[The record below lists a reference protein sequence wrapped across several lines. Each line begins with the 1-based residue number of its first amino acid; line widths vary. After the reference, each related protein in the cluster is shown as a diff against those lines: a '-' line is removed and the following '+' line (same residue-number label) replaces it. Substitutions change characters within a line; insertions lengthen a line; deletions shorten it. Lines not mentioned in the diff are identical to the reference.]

1 MMQTLA
7 AIVLIGVFGGIC
19 WSLIRPRAVFVVR
32 LSSGAVRFKG
42 AFPRSRHSEVEEFLK
57 REFADQS
64 PITISAVRTPQQ
76 GLRIIVRGA
85 VGAGDCQRIRNFFQF
100 VR

>member
-1 MMQTLA
+1 MEA
-7 AIVLIGVFGGIC
+7 AAAVVVIAVFGAIC
-19 WSLIRPRAVFVVR
+19 WSLIRPRAAFVIR
-32 LSSGAVRFKG
+32 LSRGAVQFQG
-42 AFPRSRHSEVEEFLK
+42 AFPRSRHSEVEEFLR

-64 PITISAVRTPQQ
+64 PITISGIQTPER

-85 VGAGDCQRIRNFFQF
+85 VNEGDRQRVRNFLQV

>member
-1 MMQTLA
+1 MQTVA
-7 AIVLIGVFGGIC
+7 AIIVIGVFGGIC
-19 WSLIRPRAVFVVR
+19 WSLIRPRVDFVIR
-32 LSSGAVRFKG
+32 FSRGAVQFKG
-42 AFPRSRHSEVEEFLK
+42 AFPQSRHSEVAEFLK

-64 PITISAVRTPQQ
+64 PITISGVRTQDR

-85 VGAGDCQRIRNFFQF
+85 VGAGDCQRIRNFFQV

>member
-1 MMQTLA
+1 MTQTLA

-19 WSLIRPRAVFVVR
+19 WSLIRPRAVFVIR
-32 LSSGAVRFKG
+32 LSCGAVQFKG
-42 AFPRSRHSEVEEFLK
+42 DFPRSRHSEVEEFLK

-64 PITISAVRTPQQ
+64 PITISGVKTQERR
-76 GLRIIVRGA
+76 LRIIVRGPID
-85 VGAGDCQRIRNFFQF
+85 AGDCQRIRNFFQV